1 MFIERER
8 ERETMRSI
16 CFLGYAKKKNLL
28 ERRVNERNFI
38 PFSIALNAPRIS
50 KSLNNLLKT

>member
-1 MFIERER
+1 MFIEGER

-16 CFLGYAKKKNLL
+16 CFFGYAKKNLL

-38 PFSIALNAPRIS
+38 PFSIALNALEY
-50 KSLNNLLKT
+50 LNH